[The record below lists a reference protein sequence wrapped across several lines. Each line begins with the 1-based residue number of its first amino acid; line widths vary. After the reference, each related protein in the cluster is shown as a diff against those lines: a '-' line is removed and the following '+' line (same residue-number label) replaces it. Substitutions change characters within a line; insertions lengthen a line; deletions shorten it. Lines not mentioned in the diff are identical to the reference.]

1 MASANTG
8 LQITNLDF
16 TSIKS
21 SLKTF
26 LQQQDTLKDYNFDG
40 SALSVLVDL
49 LAYNTQYNA
58 YYLNM
63 VANEMFL
70 DSAIQRGSVVS
81 HAKLLNY
88 VPKSSTAPKAKIKL
102 TVNEVT
108 APTLTLPKNT
118 PFISEAIDSVNYTF
132 VTPTSTTV
140 TVTANT
146 AVFDNVSIIQGTTA
160 SYSYTVDKTS
170 NPSLTF
176 EIPDQNI
183 DTSTLVVN
191 VYESS
196 TNTTYQTFT
205 QSDNYSQLN
214 SASKVYFV
222 QEGIKG
228 LYEIYFGDGILG
240 STLNDGNI
248 VALNYINTNGTSSY
262 GANSFVLMSPIGG
275 YSNTVTTSI
284 ESATQG
290 SGKESITS
298 IKYTA
303 PKAYSAQGRAV
314 TKDDYITQIKNNK
327 LGYAID
333 AINVWGG
340 EENNP
345 PVYGQ
350 IFVAVKP
357 AGGYTLTPTQKQ
369 NLITSVIKPIS
380 VLTVQPTIVDPDYTY
395 IKVTSDVL
403 YDVKKTTATLDQV
416 KNQVSA
422 SISSFSVSTL
432 NTFNSVFMLP
442 ELITTIQNAN
452 QAIITNDTSIRL
464 QKKIYPT
471 TSVGATYVMRFGVP
485 LKRDYFTAGV
495 TSSPSMQYRDTI
507 TGTSA
512 IRDGVFIEEVPTFTA
527 GIGSISVTN
536 PGYGYTETP
545 IVTITGDGTGAAAH
559 AILNSG
565 RVVSIVVDNAG
576 INYTQAIVTITRT
589 SNDTTGALAA
599 GVANLAGSIGTLRL
613 YYYSNNTK
621 IILNNNIGTVDYT
634 NGIVTLNNFNPYS
647 INNDLGQLTITATP
661 LTNIVESSYNRI
673 ITVDPFDSG
682 AITVNVTAKT

>member
-160 SYSYTVDKTS
+160 SYSYTVDKTT

-176 EIPDQNI
+176 EIPDQNVDI
-183 DTSTLVVN
+183 STLVVN

-214 SASKVYFV
+214 LASKVYFV

-248 VALNYINTNGTSSY
+248 VALNYVNTNGTSAY
-262 GANSFVLMSPIGG
+262 GANSFILMTPIGG
-275 YSNTVTTSI
+275 YSNTVTSAI

-314 TKDDYITQIKNNK
+314 TKDDYITQIQNNK
-327 LGYAID
+327 LGYALD
-333 AINVWGG
+333 AVNVWGG
-340 EENNP
+340 EENDP

-350 IFVAVKP
+350 VFVAVKP

-395 IKVTSDVL
+395 IKVKSNVL
-403 YDVKKTTATLDQV
+403 YDSKKTTSTIDQI
-416 KNQVSA
+416 KNAVTA
-422 SISSFSVSTL
+422 SVYAFSTKTL

-442 ELITTIQNAN
+442 ELNTTIQNAN
-452 QAIITNDTSIRL
+452 QSIITNDTSIKL
-464 QKKIYPT
+464 QKKIYPSL
-471 TSVGATYVMRFGVP
+471 TSGATYVMQFGVP
-485 LKRDYFTAGV
+485 LKRDYFNAGV
-495 TSSPSMQYRDTI
+495 TSSPAIKYVDTT
-507 TGTSA
+507 TGSV

-527 GIGSISVTN
+527 GVASVSITN
-536 PGYGYTETP
+536 PGYGYTKTP
-545 IVTITGDGTGAAAH
+545 TVAIVGDGTGATAH
-559 AILNSG
+559 AVVNNG
-565 RVVSIVVDNAG
+565 RLISIVVDNAG
-576 INYTQAIVTITRT
+576 INYTQASVVITRA
-589 SNDTTGALAA
+589 SDDTTGALAA
-599 GVANLAGSIGTLRL
+599 GVVNLSGSIGTLRL
-613 YYYSNNTK
+613 YYYNNNTK
-621 IILNNNIGTVDYT
+621 LILNNNIGTVDYT
-634 NGIVTLNNFNPYS
+634 NGIVTLNNFAPYS
-647 INNDLGQLTITATP
+647 IDNDLGQFTITATP
-661 LTNIVESSYNRI
+661 ETNIVQSSYNRI
-673 ITVDPFDSG
+673 ITIDPFDPA